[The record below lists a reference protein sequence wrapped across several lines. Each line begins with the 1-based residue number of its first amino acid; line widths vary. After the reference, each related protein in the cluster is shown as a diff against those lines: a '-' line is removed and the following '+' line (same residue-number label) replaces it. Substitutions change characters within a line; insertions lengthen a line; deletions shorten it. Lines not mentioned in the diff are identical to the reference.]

1 MLCVTLNLNLMFL
14 YKVREEKKTLSYIVG
29 STCSLVSHTG
39 TVATSLTRGA

>member
-14 YKVREEKKTLSYIVG
+14 YKVGEKKKNLSYIVD

-39 TVATSLTRGA
+39 TVTASLTHGA